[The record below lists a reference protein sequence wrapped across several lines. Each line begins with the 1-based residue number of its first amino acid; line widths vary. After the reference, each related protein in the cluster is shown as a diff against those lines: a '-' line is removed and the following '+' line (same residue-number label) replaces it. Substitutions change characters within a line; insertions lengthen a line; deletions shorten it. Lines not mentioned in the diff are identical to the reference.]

1 MAETIS
7 IREFSRRVNVSDTA
21 IRKAINAGYIVAGR
35 VFENGGPRILFEE
48 AKREWDIYQ
57 TQQGKA
63 VTAKPK
69 TGTPTQSAKP
79 AVNPTPPAPVVPAP
93 LGEAPKPQAGTIAAA
108 RLVKEQLNAK
118 LLEIELKEK
127 MGKLVDKDRVYAAL
141 FSAGKELR
149 VNLQTIPDRHI
160 DDILAAP
167 SRNEAHTILYNA
179 IAEVLEQI
187 TELGKTDFTRK

>member
-7 IREFSRRVNVSDTA
+7 IREFARRIEVSDTA
-21 IRKAINAGYIVAGR
+21 IRKAINAGHIVGGR
-35 VFENGGPRILFEE
+35 VFENGTPRIIYEL
-48 AKREWDIYQ
+48 AKTEWESYQ

-63 VTAKPK
+63 VKQST
-69 TGTPTQSAKP
+69 TTPTPQPQKP
-79 AVNPTPPAPVVPAP
+79 AAIPTPPAAVVNT
-93 LGEAPKPQAGTIAAA
+93 EAPRPQAGTIAAA

-127 MGKLVDKDRVYAAL
+127 MGKLVDKDRVYATL

>member
-1 MAETIS
+1 MENPIS
-7 IREFSRRVNVSDTA
+7 IREYARRRGVSDTA
-21 IRKAINAGYIVAGR
+21 VRKAINSGKIERGR
-35 VFENGGPRILFEE
+35 VFNDKGAPEILESIANEE
-48 AKREWDIYQ
+48 WAQYAPVVKPAKA
-57 TQQGKA
+57 TT
-63 VTAKPK
+63 VTPI
-69 TGTPTQSAKP
+69 QSAKP
-79 AVNPTPPAPVVPAP
+79 AAPNPTPPAPVVPH
-93 LGEAPKPQAGTIAAA
+93 EAPKPQAGTIAAA

-127 MGKLVDKDRVYAAL
+127 LGKLVDKDKVYAAL